1 MKATVIESLK
11 NIETYMKKEHKG
23 LGGMMQGNTS
33 GTIAKILTKDRFYFM
48 TIIVDDNLDKVFL
61 DIHPQC
67 VCEEPYR
74 QMVHGYLN
82 AHTSTYKSGRIDI
95 DDDSGEV
102 KIRMETQISD
112 HPVSVADLKDMEH
125 LAVNISDGLE
135 RRLDKLC
142 HGVWFNEDNPELMG
156 NMERQRKKMIEKLE
170 RLKKKTSLFDDDTD
184 DDEDDDAL
192 SDIDFD
198 DNNDEDEDDN
208 DDDDD
213 ASSGLSELLKLL
225 ESMKDDDDGTNEP
238 IEAEYS
244 DQTEQKEKTY
254 RIELIEVPSH
264 VDTEELV
271 KTLEQTLG
279 MSREETI
286 SATEELPCCIAKSVS
301 ASDSK
306 AIKIQLNHIGVKIRI
321 EKNSD

>member
-1 MKATVIESLK
+1 MKTTGIESLK
-11 NIETYMKKEHKG
+11 NIEVFMKKEHKG
-23 LGGMMQGNTS
+23 LWGMMQGNTS
-33 GTIAKILTKDRFYFM
+33 GAIAKILTKDRFYFM
-48 TIIVDDNLDKVFL
+48 TIIVDDDLDKVFL
-61 DIHPQC
+61 DIHPQS

-112 HPVSVADLKDMEH
+112 HPVSVADLKDMEY

-142 HGVWFNEDNPELMG
+142 HGVWFNEDDPELMG
-156 NMERQRKKMIEKLE
+156 NMERQRKKMIE
-170 RLKKKTSLFDDDTD
+170 RLKKKASLFDDD
-184 DDEDDDAL
+184 
-192 SDIDFD
+192 
-198 DNNDEDEDDN
+198 DEDEDDDLSDIGFDDNSDEDEDNN

-264 VDTEELV
+264 VDTDELV
-271 KTLEQTLG
+271 KALEQTLG
-279 MSREETI
+279 MSREETV
-286 SATEELPCCIAKSVS
+286 SATEKLPCCIAESVS